1 MFAERTDWPPRTAA
15 VRAATRRGTG
25 YSCALSLSRP
35 PRPPAVPI
43 CSRSV
48 MATINFAR
56 REIEAKI
63 VYVGPALSGKTTNVQ
78 VLHRL
83 VPKGQRG
90 ELHQLS
96 TETDRTLFF
105 DFIPVELGQ
114 IAGFTAH
121 FKLFTV
127 PGQVYYQQ
135 TRRAVLQG
143 ADGVVFVADSSAG
156 RAQANL
162 DAMIDLEQNLRAH
175 GLDLA
180 SIPLVVQLN
189 KRDVADALPV
199 KGLVSELNPFDVPVV
214 ESIAAS
220 GYGVLDTLYK
230 ITEIATKRIRE
241 NLSGQK
247 NAVRLQA
254 IQRDDRESEQ
264 QIVED
269 YLSRIHKVRPEEDA
283 NAERIKAAGRLRPD
297 DVDSFLLE
305 FVDREDDLSL
315 DDGLPAPAPV
325 AMPPEPAARG
335 AGAPPAFAASSP
347 APAPRVGER
356 KKKGGSNKQV
366 ASDTAREPLPP
377 PPLVGPAETTEA
389 ERPEEQ
395 ASPPAVLVPAA
406 PEPARPAPVE
416 PPRPPPV
423 DRAPDARRDSRPP
436 EPARVDTP
444 RPIEPIRPPEIPRPV
459 VETGRPNVPEHLK
472 SSPSRPRYLE
482 GPPIDAHVDA
492 QALAGVLL
500 REVVGSS
507 VGKDGRATIEIVLE
521 RGGVARRHLLRF
533 VESTPKTQWSY
544 VVLAGAAGLI
554 LGFAAGFVACWK
566 LL

>member
-1 MFAERTDWPPRTAA
+1 
-15 VRAATRRGTG
+15 
-25 YSCALSLSRP
+25 
-35 PRPPAVPI
+35 
-43 CSRSV
+43 

-83 VPKGQRG
+83 VPRAQRG

-96 TETDRTLFF
+96 TDGDRTLFF

-135 TRRAVLQG
+135 TRKAVLQG

-189 KRDVADALPV
+189 KRDVDDALPV
-199 KGLVSELNPFDVPVV
+199 NHMITELNPFGVPTV

-230 ITEIATKRIRE
+230 VTEIATKRIRE

-247 NAVRLQA
+247 NAVKLQA
-254 IQRDDRESEQ
+254 VQKDDRDSERD
-264 QIVED
+264 VVD
-269 YLSRIHKVRPEEDA
+269 DHLSRIHKVRPEEEA
-283 NAERIKAAGRLRPD
+283 AAERMKAAGRLRPD

-305 FVDREDDLSL
+305 FVDRDDELSL
-315 DDGLPAPAPV
+315 DDALAADDGLPPPPPELAEPAPVAERSPPPRVQDPGAPPSFAEAEPKAPAAAKKTAKKVDKRATARPAAPPERRPSLDAASADAPAPAPAHV
-325 AMPPEPAARG
+325 AQQP
-335 AGAPPAFAASSP
+335 APPPVAFEASPPPTTPSAAMSNAP
-347 APAPRVGER
+347 APAAPVTTGPAP
-356 KKKGGSNKQV
+356 V
-366 ASDTAREPLPP
+366 ASPDDARPEPPPRPRAPSLPP
-377 PPLVGPAETTEA
+377 T
-389 ERPEEQ
+389 
-395 ASPPAVLVPAA
+395 SVLPD
-406 PEPARPAPVE
+406 ARPADARPAD
-416 PPRPPPV
+416 PRP
-423 DRAPDARRDSRPP
+423 A
-436 EPARVDTP
+436 EPR
-444 RPIEPIRPPEIPRPV
+444 
-459 VETGRPNVPEHLK
+459 
-472 SSPSRPRYLE
+472 SPSRARYPE

-492 QALAGVLL
+492 RMLAGVLL
-500 REVVGSS
+500 REVLGSTVGA
-507 VGKDGRATIEIVLE
+507 DGRATIEIVLE
-521 RGGVARRHLLRF
+521 REGVARRHPLRF
-533 VESTPKTQWSY
+533 VESAPQTPWGSIT
-544 VVLAGAAGLI
+544 VAAIGALA
-554 LGFAAGFVACWK
+554 LGFLGG
-566 LL
+566 LLVGWQFL